1 MSLRPS
7 FPRWRFLA
15 GLLGCLLLVGCATGY
30 GGSGYSGSPGYP
42 GTYGGS
48 AYPGGSGYPGSYGGR
63 SGSQRFLATVE
74 GVDPR
79 SGRLLV
85 GTGDSRDYRQSRIEV
100 FFDNNT
106 RLYYQGRV
114 YPVAGLERG
123 DQVAID
129 AVQSNGRLWATRIE
143 VVRNVRD
150 YGGYR
155 Y

>member
-1 MSLRPS
+1 MSRLPS
-7 FPRWRFLA
+7 LHHWP
-15 GLLGCLLLVGCATGY
+15 CLLALWACLALAGCATGY
-30 GGSGYSGSPGYP
+30 GGNGYR
-42 GTYGGS
+42 GGS
-48 AYPGGSGYPGSYGGR
+48 NYPGSYGGQY
-63 SGSQRFLATVE
+63 GNQYGGQYASQRLLATVE

-79 SGRLLV
+79 YGRLLV
-85 GTGDSRDYRQSRIEV
+85 GIDDPRSYQRSRIEV

-106 RLYYQGRV
+106 RLYYQGRA

>member
-1 MSLRPS
+1 MSRIP
-7 FPRWRFLA
+7 
-15 GLLGCLLLVGCATGY
+15 LLLSACLALAGCATGY
-30 GGSGYSGSPGYP
+30 GGNG
-42 GTYGGS
+42 
-48 AYPGGSGYPGSYGGR
+48 YPGGSNYPGNYGGQYGGQY
-63 SGSQRFLATVE
+63 GSQRFLATVE

-79 SGRLLV
+79 YGRLLV
-85 GTGDSRDYRQSRIEV
+85 GIDDSRSYRQSRVEV
-100 FFDNNT
+100 YFDNNT

-129 AVQSNGRLWATRIE
+129 AVQSNGRLQATRIE

-150 YGGYR
+150 SGGYR

>member
-1 MSLRPS
+1 MSRRPS
-7 FPRWRFLA
+7 FPHWRLLS
-15 GLLGCLLLVGCATGY
+15 GLLGCLLLVGI
-30 GGSGYSGSPGYP
+30 
-42 GTYGGS
+42 
-48 AYPGGSGYPGSYGGR
+48 
-63 SGSQRFLATVE
+63 
-74 GVDPR
+74 D
-79 SGRLLV
+79 
-85 GTGDSRDYRQSRIEV
+85 DSRSYRQSRVEV

>member
-1 MSLRPS
+1 MSRLPS
-7 FPRWRFLA
+7 FHHWRSLLA
-15 GLLGCLLLVGCATGY
+15 LSACLVLAGCATGQ
-30 GGSGYSGSPGYP
+30 GGNG
-42 GTYGGS
+42 
-48 AYPGGSGYPGSYGGR
+48 YPGGSNYPGDYGGGQYGNQY
-63 SGSQRFLATVE
+63 GSQRFLATVE
-74 GVDPR
+74 NVDPR
-79 SGRLLV
+79 YGRLLV
-85 GTGDSRDYRQSRIEV
+85 GIDDSRSYQQSRVEV

-129 AVQSNGRLWATRIE
+129 AVQSNGRLRATRIE

-150 YGGYR
+150 SGGYR

>member
-1 MSLRPS
+1 MSRLPS
-7 FPRWRFLA
+7 FHRWR
-15 GLLGCLLLVGCATGY
+15 LLFALSGCLALAACATGH
-30 GGSGYSGSPGYP
+30 
-42 GTYGGS
+42 
-48 AYPGGSGYPGSYGGR
+48 GGSGYPGGSNYPGSYGGQYGNQYGR
-63 SGSQRFLATVE
+63 YGSQRFLATVE

-79 SGRLLV
+79 YGRLLV
-85 GTGDSRDYRQSRIEV
+85 GIDDPRNYRQSRVEV
-100 FFDNNT
+100 FFDGNT
-106 RLYYQGRV
+106 RLYYQGRA

>member
-1 MSLRPS
+1 MSRLPS
-7 FPRWRFLA
+7 LHRWP
-15 GLLGCLLLVGCATGY
+15 CLLALSACLALAGCATGY
-30 GGSGYSGSPGYP
+30 GGNG
-42 GTYGGS
+42 
-48 AYPGGSGYPGSYGGR
+48 YPGGSNYPGSYGGYGGQY
-63 SGSQRFLATVE
+63 GSQRFLATVE

-79 SGRLLV
+79 YGRLLV
-85 GTGDSRDYRQSRIEV
+85 GIDDSRNYQRSRVEV

-106 RLYYQGRV
+106 RLYYQGRE
-114 YPVAGLERG
+114 YPLAGLERG

>member
-30 GGSGYSGSPGYP
+30 GDSGYSGSPGYP

-106 RLYYQGRV
+106 RLYYQGRA

-129 AVQSNGRLWATRIE
+129 AVQSDGRLWATRIE